1 MPPAPQAIY
10 LWRSVFAAHGVD
22 IVNFSKL
29 FEAGTWVTLRKGATL
44 QEVGQPCNSVFLIVR
59 GGADNYFEE
68 KYTHILGDHTFI
80 CDNGLGAGIVIGTPM
95 NGVTRC
101 VTNQQTTCL
110 VWRRQKLHELIEANP
125 QVRMGVQAAIS
136 ADVVRN
142 LQ

>member
-68 KYTHILGDHTFI
+68 KYTHSLGDHTFI
-80 CDNGLGAGIVIGTPM
+80 GDDDRDRMAADAAGCSFIQVSDDRPLGRAVD
-95 NGVTRC
+95 
-101 VTNQQTTCL
+101 
-110 VWRRQKLHELIEANP
+110 ELLN
-125 QVRMGVQAAIS
+125 RAA
-136 ADVVRN
+136 
-142 LQ
+142 